1 MSIRIRVYAIAALF
15 SLQAPVSLAWN
26 IENVFQGMSVNVTRS
41 GSYQIKRLDI
51 MQLADYLPNKPNII
65 SAICYNST
73 IFKHEL

>member
-1 MSIRIRVYAIAALF
+1 MSIRIRVYVIAALF

-51 MQLADYLPNKPNII
+51 MQLADYLPEQ
-65 SAICYNST
+65 A
-73 IFKHEL
+73 KHHFSHLL